1 VWRSAEG
8 VAAAEPLDGMFVTE
22 TGPSGQVAVLGI
34 FGMHRARPGFAAV
47 AVEGTLDGAEP
58 ATGELDVAAAR
69 SDGSPTFSP
78 LLQGGAAA
86 GLYSV
91 VTAGELLLLACR
103 LLARLPSA
111 EDAASD
117 AADTP
122 ERAIDV

>member
-1 VWRSAEG
+1 
-8 VAAAEPLDGMFVTE
+8 
-22 TGPSGQVAVLGI
+22 VAV
-34 FGMHRARPGFAAV
+34 A
-47 AVEGTLDGAEP
+47 GTLDGAEP